1 MKPLGDA
8 LIADTVMLPIVGDVD
23 VDSIMQTT
31 VGTPF
36 IEDEKLM
43 GKSLY
48 EFAGTAP
55 SDPVPCLI
63 CGVFLNIFVNNF
75 LMSNILPPFY
85 TITSLC
91 QPNAVIDAYKSPSVV
106 PLCAV
111 VSNARQTSPNQST
124 VSALERASFAVP
136 LPTIKAYSP

>member
-1 MKPLGDA
+1 MNTRQVKPLADA
-8 LIADTVMLPIVGDVD
+8 LIADTVMLPIVGDGD
-23 VDSIMQTT
+23 VYSIMQTT

-36 IEDEKLM
+36 IDDEKLM

-63 CGVFLNIFVNNF
+63 CGVFLNIFVNNL
-75 LMSNILPPFY
+75 LMSNIYSPFY

-91 QPNAVIDAYKSPSVV
+91 QPSAVMAVYKS
-106 PLCAV
+106 
-111 VSNARQTSPNQST
+111 
-124 VSALERASFAVP
+124 
-136 LPTIKAYSP
+136 

>member
-1 MKPLGDA
+1 MNTRQVKPLADA

-63 CGVFLNIFVNNF
+63 CGVFLNIFVNNL
-75 LMSNILPPFY
+75 LMSNIYSPFY

-91 QPNAVIDAYKSPSVV
+91 QPSAVMAVYKSWSV
-106 PLCAV
+106 PLAAV
-111 VSNARQTSPNQST
+111 VSSARQTSPPQST
-124 VSALERASFAVP
+124 VSALERALDVP
-136 LPTIKAYSP
+136 LPMINE